1 MLCADLL
8 HVLLHL
14 LLSVVAEDLGHEGA
28 LPELSGLWRRVSRLG
43 LLSVLSPHR
52 VILLEAL
59 VLDPEP
65 GDEAPASH
73 VHRLKNVNQRSFCG

>member
-1 MLCADLL
+1 MSIDHLL

-14 LLSVVAEDLGHEGA
+14 LLPVVTEDLGHKGA
-28 LPELSGLWRRVSRLG
+28 LPQLSGLWRRVSRLG
-43 LLSVLSPHR
+43 LLGVLSPHR

-65 GDEAPASH
+65 GDQAPARH
-73 VHRLKNVNQRSFCG
+73 VHSLESK